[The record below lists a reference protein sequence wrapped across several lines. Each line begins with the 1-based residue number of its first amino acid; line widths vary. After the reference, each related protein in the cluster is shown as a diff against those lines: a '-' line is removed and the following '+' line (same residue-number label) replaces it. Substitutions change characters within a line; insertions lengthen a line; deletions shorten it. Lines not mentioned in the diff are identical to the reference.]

1 MLVGYT
7 ETVMRARTRAKKF
20 AEPNEIH
27 IRPQASIS
35 GPCQTLAHYISETFI
50 LVYPGGGFES
60 RTSRKKGR
68 RRRRSESEG
77 ERGRED
83 PSFPRIVELIDLV
96 RRYAGIFRS
105 DQLRASSGIFIPRQF
120 PTIDLSEFE
129 YASSR
134 PNIVSAIRGFV
145 KAGQKNYGYFRIY
158 RLSSLLTFRSWS

>member
-1 MLVGYT
+1 M
-7 ETVMRARTRAKKF
+7 
-20 AEPNEIH
+20 
-27 IRPQASIS
+27 
-35 GPCQTLAHYISETFI
+35 
-50 LVYPGGGFES
+50 
-60 RTSRKKGR
+60 
-68 RRRRSESEG
+68 
-77 ERGRED
+77 
-83 PSFPRIVELIDLV
+83 ELIDLV
-96 RRYAGIFRS
+96 RRYAGILRS